1 MAVSARPPSEAQQP
15 PLDVTLMREIARLKR
30 EIEIEQQESNNEQE
44 QLVQVKE
51 DLRKA
56 LIQNTQAISNLNAKD
71 KQPTV
76 QKPPPPS

>member
-1 MAVSARPPSEAQQP
+1 MNELNRKKETK
-15 PLDVTLMREIARLKR
+15 DEEIARLKR

>member
-1 MAVSARPPSEAQQP
+1 LNELNRKKETK
-15 PLDVTLMREIARLKR
+15 DEEIARLKR

>member
-1 MAVSARPPSEAQQP
+1 MYSDNEWWDKSYIEGFKSLRFTGGDASNLATIIFI
-15 PLDVTLMREIARLKR
+15 DTLED
-30 EIEIEQQESNNEQE
+30 
-44 QLVQVKE
+44 LVEVKE

>member
-1 MAVSARPPSEAQQP
+1 MNELNRKKETK
-15 PLDVTLMREIARLKR
+15 DEEIARLKR

-76 QKPPPPS
+76 QKPPLPS